1 MLPANWLVSLR
12 SAGSHLPF
20 PIEHQKQPGL
30 PFEPSASPSGRPV
43 ESTTSRETTLRE
55 NNRGASASWEPL
67 ALFDPPRHPH
77 GHGPGHG
84 CSSAPL
90 RDLTSYRC
98 HHPSYNAVAW
108 ADQYQGGGGGRGPR
122 STRAM
127 LAVSAP
133 LPHLYISALP
143 PVPRDSV
150 LSSLSRFPLHQQ
162 SAPSCHKTTV
172 TISFSISFCQ
182 GVPSH
187 SLYLPPP
194 TTLYPH
200 SSCCTEYISN
210 ISTLFGVTATVI
222 ILTSRNTFVIH
233 TT

>member
-1 MLPANWLVSLR
+1 MRL
-12 SAGSHLPF
+12 HLGNPLLYSTHRATLMVMVLDMAA
-20 PIEHQKQPGL
+20 PRPL
-30 PFEPSASPSGRPV
+30 YVTSPPTAATIRRTMQLHGQT
-43 ESTTSRETTLRE
+43 STR
-55 NNRGASASWEPL
+55 
-67 ALFDPPRHPH
+67 
-77 GHGPGHG
+77 
-84 CSSAPL
+84 
-90 RDLTSYRC
+90 
-98 HHPSYNAVAW
+98 
-108 ADQYQGGGGGRGPR
+108 GGGGGRGPR

-162 SAPSCHKTTV
+162 SASSCHKTTV